1 MRWAEDHKGLI
12 KWRGMEWR
20 WIRRCVKM
28 GKRECSDAYQWG
40 RDGSSRLDKC
50 SSRVAL
56 LSTLDGQLPF
66 PTQPPIPI
74 PYSKGFL
81 PSWKS
86 KAYHAHPQSRELWP
100 LVISS
105 ITFLIFLPP
114 TLLHSSPLVSFTIS
128 QIPQACFHFNNFAL
142 ALPSAWN
149 ALPLNSQ
156 TTSSLNYSSL
166 YSNAH
171 MIQESF
177 LIHPFQNSTY
187 ILLNCSLASC
197 PSYCFVTIRVI
208 NW

>member
-12 KWRGMEWR
+12 KWRGREWR

-81 PSWKS
+81 PTWKS

-105 ITFLIFLPP
+105 ITFLSL
-114 TLLHSSPLVSFTIS
+114 SSPFFTSLVPFGQLHYFT
-128 QIPQACFHFNNFAL
+128 N
-142 ALPSAWN
+142 
-149 ALPLNSQ
+149 
-156 TTSSLNYSSL
+156 TSSMFPLQQL
-166 YSNAH
+166 CTC
-171 MIQESF
+171 
-177 LIHPFQNSTY
+177 ST
-187 ILLNCSLASC
+187 LCLKC
-197 PSYCFVTIRVI
+197 PSPK
-208 NW
+208 

>member
-1 MRWAEDHKGLI
+1 MANSHSQHSHQSPSPTPRVSYPL
-12 KWRGMEWR
+12 
-20 WIRRCVKM
+20 
-28 GKRECSDAYQWG
+28 
-40 RDGSSRLDKC
+40 GSQRLTMPTPNLA
-50 SSRVAL
+50 SSGPW
-56 LSTLDGQLPF
+56 LSLQLHF
-66 PTQPPIPI
+66 
-74 PYSKGFL
+74 S
-81 PSWKS
+81 
-86 KAYHAHPQSRELWP
+86 
-100 LVISS
+100 V
-105 ITFLIFLPP
+105 FLPP
-114 TLLHSSPLVSFTIS
+114 SLLHSSPLVSFTIS